1 MPKKIAVLSYNLSPD
16 ASLTQDAVVMRDILN
31 SSGYSAE
38 LVNQWALNETNASY
52 FKASRDWERYDG
64 IVISGFYSYWTTREL
79 ILSGRPVV
87 CANSGYVDNLGLGE
101 RMVEHTSEDDFNV
114 VNTTH
119 PIMTGTGL
127 AAGSVDI
134 GNPVW
139 TDSIS
144 TLNHHVDTLV
154 TTLSNSPVLV
164 AHKTY
169 PLVYFGWYRMSQAS
183 TTSPLR
189 TLLTK
194 SANWAFQGP

>member
-1 MPKKIAVLSYNLSPD
+1 MPKKIAVLSYNLNP
-16 ASLTQDAVVMRDILN
+16 ASSEDAVAMRDILN
-31 SSGYSAE
+31 STGYSAE
-38 LVNQWALNETNASY
+38 LVNQWALNETNPKF
-52 FKASRDWERYDG
+52 FKMSRDWERYDG
-64 IVISGFYSYWTTREL
+64 IVISDFYRFWTTREL

-87 CANSGYVDNLGLGE
+87 CANVGYVDNLGLGE
-101 RMVEHTSEDDFNV
+101 CVVDHTSEDDFSV

-119 PIMTGTGL
+119 PIMAGTGL

-144 TLNHHVDTLV
+144 THNHLVDILV
-154 TTLSNSPVLV
+154 TTLSNNPVLV

-183 TTSPLR
+183 PASPLH